1 MSDVNA
7 IPQWFSGSEHTHRVA
22 AAIAQYGPI
31 ARTTLA
37 QMLGLSQGALSRIT
51 SDLIYAGVIEELP
64 AEAGP
69 SGKLPERFTPRESS
83 DRRGRP
89 QTSLV
94 LCSNARTFIGVKVHG
109 MSIVAAAVNAHGE
122 VVSGR
127 HEMPIGADQSAEYV
141 VSAITRLVRECS
153 ADIASSGLPS
163 PTAVGVAVGGHVV
176 DDSIVTFAP
185 FLHWDG
191 ATDLGTM
198 VTEATGLPCGVFND
212 IDSLLVDA
220 SWFGPGVGVDMF
232 AVVTIG
238 VGVGYSLAVN
248 GKPVQY
254 PDKSYGLVGHVLI
267 DPEGPRCTSGHIGCS
282 QCLTDDSIAEQYSAI
297 VGRAVSF
304 EDFARDAKE
313 RVPQATQLV
322 NRTCFRLGSL
332 VATVANIAMP
342 GYVMIAG
349 SPRFWP
355 SSAPIRYVTAFVL
368 PSQPDPAGQVHDYE
382 PRLAALGQSR
392 RQSRDC
398 EAYWVGR
405 SWLPQR
411 GEPRTLL
418 RHSYSATTSNYG
430 LAYRQGSIPPS
441 LSCRFAQAV
450 ATDSLLGCQLNA
462 TALSNTACWG
472 WRDGGRMP

>member
-1 MSDVNA
+1 
-7 IPQWFSGSEHTHRVA
+7 
-22 AAIAQYGPI
+22 
-31 ARTTLA
+31 
-37 QMLGLSQGALSRIT
+37 
-51 SDLIYAGVIEELP
+51 
-64 AEAGP
+64 
-69 SGKLPERFTPRESS
+69 
-83 DRRGRP
+83 
-89 QTSLV
+89 
-94 LCSNARTFIGVKVHG
+94 

-127 HEMPIGADQSAEYV
+127 HEVPIGADQSAEYV

-163 PTAVGVAVGGHVV
+163 PTAVALRRWACGRRFDCDVRAVPALGRGH
-176 DDSIVTFAP
+176 
-185 FLHWDG
+185 G
-191 ATDLGTM
+191 LGTM
-198 VTEATGLPCGVFND
+198 ATEATGLPCGVFND

-313 RVPQATQLV
+313 RVPQATQLA

-342 GYVMIAG
+342 GHVMIAG
-349 SPRFWP
+349 ESAFLAKLGTDSLRDGIRFY
-355 SSAPIRYVTAFVL
+355 RH
-368 PSQPDPAGQVHDYE
+368 SQTQPVKFTIMNHDW
-382 PRLAALGQSR
+382 AALGQSR

-405 SWLPQR
+405 SWLPSER
-411 GEPRTLL
+411 GARTLL

-450 ATDSLLGCQLNA
+450 ATDSY
-462 TALSNTACWG
+462 
-472 WRDGGRMP
+472 

>member
-153 ADIASSGLPS
+153 ADIASSGLP
-163 PTAVGVAVGGHVV
+163 P
-176 DDSIVTFAP
+176 P
-185 FLHWDG
+185 LRW
-191 ATDLGTM
+191 
-198 VTEATGLPCGVFND
+198 
-212 IDSLLVDA
+212 
-220 SWFGPGVGVDMF
+220 
-232 AVVTIG
+232 
-238 VGVGYSLAVN
+238 
-248 GKPVQY
+248 
-254 PDKSYGLVGHVLI
+254 
-267 DPEGPRCTSGHIGCS
+267 
-282 QCLTDDSIAEQYSAI
+282 
-297 VGRAVSF
+297 
-304 EDFARDAKE
+304 
-313 RVPQATQLV
+313 
-322 NRTCFRLGSL
+322 
-332 VATVANIAMP
+332 
-342 GYVMIAG
+342 
-349 SPRFWP
+349 
-355 SSAPIRYVTAFVL
+355 
-368 PSQPDPAGQVHDYE
+368 
-382 PRLAALGQSR
+382 ALR
-392 RQSRDC
+392 
-398 EAYWVGR
+398 
-405 SWLPQR
+405 
-411 GEPRTLL
+411 
-418 RHSYSATTSNYG
+418 
-430 LAYRQGSIPPS
+430 
-441 LSCRFAQAV
+441 
-450 ATDSLLGCQLNA
+450 
-462 TALSNTACWG
+462 
-472 WRDGGRMP
+472 

>member
-153 ADIASSGLPS
+153 ADIASS
-163 PTAVGVAVGGHVV
+163 
-176 DDSIVTFAP
+176 
-185 FLHWDG
+185 
-191 ATDLGTM
+191 
-198 VTEATGLPCGVFND
+198 
-212 IDSLLVDA
+212 
-220 SWFGPGVGVDMF
+220 
-232 AVVTIG
+232 
-238 VGVGYSLAVN
+238 
-248 GKPVQY
+248 
-254 PDKSYGLVGHVLI
+254 
-267 DPEGPRCTSGHIGCS
+267 
-282 QCLTDDSIAEQYSAI
+282 
-297 VGRAVSF
+297 
-304 EDFARDAKE
+304 
-313 RVPQATQLV
+313 
-322 NRTCFRLGSL
+322 
-332 VATVANIAMP
+332 
-342 GYVMIAG
+342 
-349 SPRFWP
+349 
-355 SSAPIRYVTAFVL
+355 
-368 PSQPDPAGQVHDYE
+368 
-382 PRLAALGQSR
+382 
-392 RQSRDC
+392 
-398 EAYWVGR
+398 
-405 SWLPQR
+405 
-411 GEPRTLL
+411 
-418 RHSYSATTSNYG
+418 
-430 LAYRQGSIPPS
+430 
-441 LSCRFAQAV
+441 
-450 ATDSLLGCQLNA
+450 
-462 TALSNTACWG
+462 
-472 WRDGGRMP
+472 

>member
-1 MSDVNA
+1 
-7 IPQWFSGSEHTHRVA
+7 
-22 AAIAQYGPI
+22 
-31 ARTTLA
+31 
-37 QMLGLSQGALSRIT
+37 MLGLSQGALSRIT

-313 RVPQATQLV
+313 HVPQATQLV

-342 GYVMIAG
+342 GHVMIARG
-349 SPRFWP
+349 VRVFGQARHRFAARWH
-355 SSAPIRYVTAFVL
+355 SFL

-392 RQSRDC
+392 RQSRNR

-405 SWLPQR
+405 SWLPSEREAKNVASPQ
-411 GEPRTLL
+411 LL
-418 RHSYSATTSNYG
+418 RHDQQLRTCLSARLNPT
-430 LAYRQGSIPPS
+430 
-441 LSCRFAQAV
+441 FAQL
-450 ATDSLLGCQLNA
+450 SLR
-462 TALSNTACWG
+462 S
-472 WRDGGRMP
+472 GRGY

>member
-127 HEMPIGADQSAEYV
+127 HEVPIGADQSAEYV

-304 EDFARDAKE
+304 EDFARVGEPD
-313 RVPQATQLV
+313 VFPV
-322 NRTCFRLGSL
+322 G
-332 VATVANIAMP
+332 
-342 GYVMIAG
+342 IAG
-349 SPRFWP
+349 GYGGEYRDARACDDCRGVRVFGQARHRFAARRH
-355 SSAPIRYVTAFVL
+355 SFL

-405 SWLPQR
+405 SWLPSER
-411 GEPRTLL
+411 GAKNVASPQLL
-418 RHSYSATTSNYG
+418 RHDQQLRTCLSARLNPT
-430 LAYRQGSIPPS
+430 
-441 LSCRFAQAV
+441 FAQL
-450 ATDSLLGCQLNA
+450 SLR
-462 TALSNTACWG
+462 S
-472 WRDGGRMP
+472 GRGY